1 MPSANIWSVDVHIF
15 NNVGGKKERFFS
27 PREHVGVL
35 VFRGQPDAF
44 FTGHEP
50 QPKRGLEMMDGK
62 MFVCLFVFV
71 AQGENSKARLEKF
84 WKRNV
89 IRILDSAWNKAL
101 FNLCWAPTQQTCDGE
116 DNDVLLCRGGG
127 GQSACQLGAGTL
139 KVFLAMYTKQWL
151 VISLYEL
158 RWSSTAEGH
167 SFVLCLENNI

>member
-1 MPSANIWSVDVHIF
+1 M
-15 NNVGGKKERFFS
+15 
-27 PREHVGVL
+27 L

-89 IRILDSAWNKAL
+89 IRILDSA
-101 FNLCWAPTQQTCDGE
+101 
-116 DNDVLLCRGGG
+116 
-127 GQSACQLGAGTL
+127 
-139 KVFLAMYTKQWL
+139 
-151 VISLYEL
+151 
-158 RWSSTAEGH
+158 
-167 SFVLCLENNI
+167 